1 VAADEPTPLTARSF
15 TWWPAAADLPTDT
28 ILWGPDIPTEAEL
41 RLLGHVEGKR
51 ILELGCG
58 AGNASIA
65 LAMQGARLIAVE
77 ESGVQLGHARRQAEA
92 AGVKIEWHQGDLA
105 ELAFLR
111 ADTVDAAFSVY
122 TLDAVGDIDR
132 VFRQV
137 HRVLRPE
144 SPLIVSLPHP
154 GYRVLDPA
162 GAPPTFRR
170 RYLDRTPVRWRSGKR
185 TGHDHPRPVSDLL
198 TSLSRASFR
207 LDTMLEPA
215 PAGDR
220 AATDLR
226 APAMEWMPST
236 LIVRARK
243 EGI

>member
-1 VAADEPTPLTARSF
+1 MAADERAPLTARSF
-15 TWWPAAADLPTDT
+15 TWWPAAGGLPADTL
-28 ILWGPDIPTEAEL
+28 LWGPDIPTEAEL
-41 RLLGHVEGKR
+41 RLLGHVDGRR

-58 AGNASIA
+58 AGTAAIA
-65 LAMQGARLIAVE
+65 LATQGARLIAVE
-77 ESGVQLGHARRQAEA
+77 ESDVQLGHARRQAEA
-92 AGVKIEWHQGDLA
+92 AGVKIEWRQGDVA

-122 TLDAVGDIDR
+122 TLEGVADIDR

-154 GYRVLDPA
+154 GYRVLDPD
-162 GAPPTFRR
+162 GDPPTFRR
-170 RYLDRTPVRWRSGKR
+170 RYLDRTPVPWRSGKR
-185 TGHDHPRPVSDLL
+185 KGHDHPRPLSDLL

-207 LDTMLEPA
+207 IDTVLEPP
-215 PAGDR
+215 PAADR
-220 AATDLR
+220 SATDFR
-226 APAMEWMPST
+226 APATDWMPST
-236 LIVRARK
+236 VIVRARK